1 MLAANYRLYAFQYV
15 VLNQCV
21 NWLQTCLNAGMI
33 RMNVTSIFLNICCRF
48 LLSTIHVC
56 MYQFSGVYIGLY
68 FSEQKDESNQISRN
82 MNSSISFW
90 QGAFWLCQSMKISSG
105 GEKMYM
111 ILYNLSLVQRKK
123 LQMAPIFNRDGRLR
137 KPPVTLAGSTIA
149 NKSLL

>member
-48 LLSTIHVC
+48 LLSTIRVC

-68 FSEQKDESNQISRN
+68 FSEQKDESN
-82 MNSSISFW
+82 
-90 QGAFWLCQSMKISSG
+90 
-105 GEKMYM
+105 
-111 ILYNLSLVQRKK
+111 
-123 LQMAPIFNRDGRLR
+123 
-137 KPPVTLAGSTIA
+137 
-149 NKSLL
+149 